1 MLDHLG
7 DLLRTQVLKKEKEL
21 IEKQI
26 EEAEQQTGKLFTH
39 PESSQGSFCQ
49 SVFLSSLIGCEN
61 SRLSSSWGTFRQERR
76 LRLCYRNS
84 LLGPFIRGKIR
95 RELSV

>member
-26 EEAEQQTGKLFTH
+26 EEAEQQTGGVFSH
-39 PESSQGSFCQ
+39 PESSQGSFCRG
-49 SVFLSSLIGCEN
+49 VFLSSLVACEI
-61 SRLSSSWGTFRQERR
+61 SRLSSSLGTFRQERR
-76 LRLCYRNS
+76 LRPSSNS
-84 LLGPFIRGKIR
+84 ILMT
-95 RELSV
+95 